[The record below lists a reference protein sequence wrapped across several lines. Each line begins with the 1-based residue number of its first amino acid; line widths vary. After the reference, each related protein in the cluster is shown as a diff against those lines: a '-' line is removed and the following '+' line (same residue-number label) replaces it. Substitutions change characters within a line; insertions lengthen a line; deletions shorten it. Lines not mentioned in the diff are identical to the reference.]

1 MIYLASFFL
10 ILLTIFTVSWFIIPF
25 CIFVTELYKDI
36 TRTLRWGKRFPFLET
51 LEFALGVLVSF
62 WVSALASLAPTSAL
76 YSLWNPKKSP
86 EEPEKSRNVILE
98 VPEKVQI
105 HTEFRLDNTV
115 IGKEVL

>member
-1 MIYLASFFL
+1 MIIFPSIFL
-10 ILLTIFTVSWFIIPF
+10 ILLMILTVSWFIIPF

-36 TRTLRWGKRFPFLET
+36 TGSLRWGKRFPFVET
-51 LEFALGVLVSF
+51 FEFALGVLVAF
-62 WVSALASLAPTSAL
+62 WFSAFATFGLGSDL
-76 YSLWNPKKSP
+76 YSLWNPEKQSG
-86 EEPEKSRNVILE
+86 EPVKSRNVHIQ

>member
-1 MIYLASFFL
+1 MIIIPSIFL
-10 ILLTIFTVSWFIIPF
+10 ILLMVVTVSWFIIPF

-36 TRTLRWGKRFPFLET
+36 TRSLRWGKPFPLCET
-51 LEFALGVLVSF
+51 LEFALGVLVAF
-62 WVSALASLAPTSAL
+62 WFSAFASLGLGSDL
-76 YSLWNPKKSP
+76 YALWNSEKSP
-86 EEPEKSRNVILE
+86 EEPEKSREVHIQ